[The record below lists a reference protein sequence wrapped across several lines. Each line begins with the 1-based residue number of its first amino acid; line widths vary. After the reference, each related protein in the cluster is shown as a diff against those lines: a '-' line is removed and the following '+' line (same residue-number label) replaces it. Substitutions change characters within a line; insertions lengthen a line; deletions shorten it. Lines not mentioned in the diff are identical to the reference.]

1 MLDYETHR
9 QIARDRFEE
18 ALRQRK
24 TLAVAAPRVRP
35 HRVRRQVGSLL
46 IAAGRKL
53 APDTSGAGARPAR
66 EASAM
71 RARAA

>member
-9 QIARDRFEE
+9 QIAQERFDD
-18 ALRQRK
+18 ALKLRQN
-24 TLAVAAPRVRP
+24 LAGAAPRVRP

-53 APDTSGAGARPAR
+53 APETSGAGARPAQEHR
-66 EASAM
+66 M